1 MKNLRRIFQPNDFLK
16 REDSWDRS
24 PIHPLCGSELS
35 SSYLCLLRYFL
46 QFLVWRPAFPW
57 CLQPH
62 CGSFIHPQPM
72 QNVLGCLCIFA
83 WLNIKLVYLS
93 SPLGALA
100 WLPKRNNHL
109 FPHGYSL
116 VHGPVSF
123 SLQHLHCLKLP
134 HWFVGRLSFH
144 LTTSAHIYAFAV
156 FASTFGFAER
166 PCTFNTQDTAQ
177 EHLAVR
183 TFSASFHH
191 YSPELSFSFFSLYTD
206 LKWLVDT
213 LYTVLYSK

>member
-1 MKNLRRIFQPNDFLK
+1 MKNLRRIFQPNNFPK
-16 REDSWDRS
+16 REDSWARS

-123 SLQHLHCLKLP
+123 SLQHLHYLKLP

-144 LTTSAHIYAFAV
+144 LTTSAHIYMHSLSLLPHLVLRRDPAPLTPRTRLR
-156 FASTFGFAER
+156 SIWPSGRSPR
-166 PCTFNTQDTAQ
+166 PSIIILLNFP
-177 EHLAVR
+177 
-183 TFSASFHH
+183 F
-191 YSPELSFSFFSLYTD
+191 LSFPSTQ
-206 LKWLVDT
+206 T
-213 LYTVLYSK
+213 LSG